1 MLRKAPASS
10 FLSPFPRFSVGCVRR
25 PFVPRKVGR
34 ARDGR
39 GNGRDPFSRSWK
51 PRSRRQR
58 RRRRQVSC
66 TSLAARHHRRIPTP
80 RHEEGRIAHIHRRCL
95 LRSPTRRPSITPP
108 PAKGW
113 EGREE
118 EAFSPRAA
126 SPSLRLLAPLPPSAE
141 ALVCIIG
148 RLSPWGPRGGK
159 ENASSLSLVLA
170 RDRRRRHARKRA
182 QGDPGGVV
190 GNGFAALGEV
200 GVGGGRGGSE
210 EIAFFARRRKE
221 KVIRS
226 MLYFIT
232 CINCFH
238 GR

>member
-10 FLSPFPRFSVGCVRR
+10 FLSPFPRFSVGCVSR

-58 RRRRQVSC
+58 RRKRRQVSC

-95 LRSPTRRPSITPP
+95 LRSPARRPSITPP

-159 ENASSLSLVLA
+159 ENASSLSLV
-170 RDRRRRHARKRA
+170 KREI
-182 QGDPGGVV
+182 GGV
-190 GNGFAALGEV
+190 GTP
-200 GVGGGRGGSE
+200 GRGHKGIQEASSE
-210 EIAFFARRRKE
+210 MDSRRWERWASVGEEEGRRKSHSSRGDG
-221 KVIRS
+221 KKR
-226 MLYFIT
+226 
-232 CINCFH
+232 
-238 GR
+238 